1 MDQPNPALLEAFG
14 TDSIW
19 RKNLEKTATPPWMQ
33 AAAPMTYMGL
43 LQMEQAREH
52 QQMLEAQLMNEMFRQ
67 AEAQHMAPVQ
77 AGFRGGGPM
86 LSDEG
91 NAAQQMRQ
99 MMAYQAMMGKL
110 SSASMAAMRMELEKE
125 AGLGGQLAGK
135 VVGGIGK
142 LFGQTGRRLA
152 GTATQRAVGTAG
164 PMSGLG
170 MRMRQAGVNM
180 QQRAQQWTRH
190 GMGNTARFQQ
200 AAAKQGV
207 TAPRMP
213 GQGGP
218 YRTPAPRAA
227 AGAAAATA
235 PAAAAPGKTLMQRL
249 KPGWKTKATLAAGTL
264 GAGYAGYKGLQAA
277 KDYMMA
283 PTYTSQAWGGYGM
296 SPQGDLNQFGYQNQ
310 VY

>member
-110 SSASMAAMRMELEKE
+110 SSAGMAAMRKELEKE
-125 AGLGGQLAGK
+125 AGLGQIAGK
-135 VVGGIGK
+135 ALGGVGK
-142 LFGQTGRRLA
+142 LFGQTGRRMA

-164 PMSGLG
+164 PMSNFG
-170 MRMRQAGVNM
+170 MKLRQAGVNM
-180 QQRAQQWTRH
+180 QQKAQQWTRH
-190 GMGNTARFQQ
+190 GMGATGRLQQ
-200 AAAKQGV
+200 SAAKQGI

-218 YRTPAPRAA
+218 YRTPAARAPVPAA
-227 AGAAAATA
+227 AG
-235 PAAAAPGKTLMQRL
+235 G
-249 KPGWKTKATLAAGTL
+249 AAGGGINLKGLRNKALLYGGGTAAIA
-264 GAGYAGYKGLQAA
+264 GTGYAGYKGLQAA

>member
-33 AAAPMTYMGL
+33 AVAPMSYMGL

-67 AEAQHMAPVQ
+67 AEEQHMAPMH
-77 AGFRGGGPM
+77 AGFSGRGPM

-91 NAAQQMRQ
+91 NAAQQLRQ

-142 LFGQTGRRLA
+142 LFGQAGRRMA

-227 AGAAAATA
+227 AAAA
-235 PAAAAPGKTLMQRL
+235 PAAGGAAGSGFNL
-249 KPGWKTKATLAAGTL
+249 KGIRNKALLYGGGGLAAG
-264 GAGYAGYKGLQAA
+264 GVAYGGYKGLQAA

-283 PTYTSQAWGGYGM
+283 PTYTSQAWGGQGM
-296 SPQGDLNQFGYQNQ
+296 TPQSNLNQYGYQDQ